1 MVVES
6 LKWNYVREFLQDLL
20 VQEKYK
26 KITPPESLSES
37 IYRPTNVAFF
47 LGLDAVI
54 KYDQIIEDEKY
65 LPTYIEQLKRIFKK
79 IENGEDI
86 RLGIYSILGKI
97 VSRKLSVDSDSQKEI
112 LRYIYDKYIVNG
124 YFYFGCSSNYE
135 NEINCIG
142 IRKDS
147 FKFDNRIKDIN
158 TIVRKIS
165 NTPLFKNDE
174 VTLTDDISIALY
186 SAFLAPNYIQSL
198 MSNSLINNKKNDM
211 ECFYR
216 RDVTKIKELLVNNLN
231 RVTINSIDK
240 TNIINSFIELY
251 LEDVNFKPCIARVK
265 RSTFNKNKLKDIDSI
280 LINKGDS
287 LEYLIALILES
298 RYSSFQISEDVLP
311 ESITTLSLP
320 TYNEFLIGQNSFL
333 VFTDKIEVNKEDLQI
348 NNLNLTNNAKVN
360 SYGAVSF
367 AIIGIL
373 LIIIGVLLNVLLK
386 IS

>member
-1 MVVES
+1 M
-6 LKWNYVREFLQDLL
+6 
-20 VQEKYK
+20 
-26 KITPPESLSES
+26 S
-37 IYRPTNVAFF
+37 IRSISRF
-47 LGLDAVI
+47 
-54 KYDQIIEDEKY
+54 
-65 LPTYIEQLKRIFKK
+65 
-79 IENGEDI
+79 ENGEDI

-174 VTLTDDISIALY
+174 VTLTDDVSIALY
-186 SAFLAPNYIQSL
+186 SAFLAPNYIKSL

-265 RSTFNKNKLKDIDSI
+265 RSAFNKNKLKDIDSI

-298 RYSSFQISEDVLP
+298 RYSSFQIKEDVLP
-311 ESITTLSLP
+311 ESITTLTLP

-333 VFTDKIEVNKEDLQI
+333 VFTDKIETKKEDLQI
-348 NNLNLTNNAKVN
+348 NNLNLITNTKVN

-373 LIIIGVLLNVLLK
+373 LIIIGVLLNILIK

>member
-79 IENGEDI
+79 IANGEDI

-174 VTLTDDISIALY
+174 VTLTDDVSIALY

-298 RYSSFQISEDVLP
+298 RYSSFQIREDVLP

>member
-79 IENGEDI
+79 IANGEDI

-174 VTLTDDISIALY
+174 VTLTDDVSIALY

-298 RYSSFQISEDVLP
+298 RYSSFQIREDVLP

-373 LIIIGVLLNVLLK
+373 LIIIGVLLNILIK